1 MKRSRPIPRFIRR
14 ILFVIAFIIVVA
26 AGCGTWVDFCS
37 QPEEIALPDE
47 IIPLLQDNRDK
58 SVEIISYLYR
68 VVSRELAWH
77 GNSSL
82 YFLSFSEACRIDNCS
97 IVSLDMILEF
107 EHHLACS
114 WATSRFN
121 HSLVSVKVANFS
133 VPHIETSIS
142 ELRWGDGGYQP
153 SPVSFVA
160 EMAWV
165 RNRALQTLPNYDRQ
179 RSQFVRLNYWGIL
192 DDDEFDWLMHVRL
205 ASSAESQ
212 SPAISHP
219 SPLEAIRAQLTQDW
233 Q

>member
-1 MKRSRPIPRFIRR
+1 MNRIHPIPRFI
-14 ILFVIAFIIVVA
+14 IFFVIALIIVVA
-26 AGCGTWVDFCS
+26 AGCTAWTGYCT
-37 QPEEIALPDE
+37 QPEEVTLSNE
-47 IIPLLQDNRDK
+47 ITTFLQANRNK
-58 SVEIISYLYR
+58 SVAVVSFLYR
-68 VVSRELAWH
+68 EVSRELAWY

-82 YFLSFSEACRIDNCS
+82 YFLSFSETCRTDNCS

-114 WATSRFN
+114 WTRSRFN
-121 HSLVSVKVANFS
+121 HSLVSVEVANFS
-133 VPHIETSIS
+133 MPNIETSIS
-142 ELRWGDGGYQP
+142 ELRWGEGGYRP

-192 DDDEFDWLMHVRL
+192 DDDEEFGWLMHVRL
-205 ASSAESQ
+205 ASTAESQ
-212 SPAISHP
+212 SPRISHP